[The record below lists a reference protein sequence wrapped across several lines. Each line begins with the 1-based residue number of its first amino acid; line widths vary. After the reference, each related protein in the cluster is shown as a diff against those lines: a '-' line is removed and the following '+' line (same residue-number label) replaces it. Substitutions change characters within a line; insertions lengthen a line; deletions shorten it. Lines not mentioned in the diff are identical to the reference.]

1 MTAKSFLENKKMPR
15 AFSSFRHLRH
25 GLYDSTIVYGLQ
37 PFFTEISQNCDDIY
51 YTNTD
56 LHIIQELEN
65 KDIDL
70 IMRSLSGL
78 N

>member
-1 MTAKSFLENKKMPR
+1 MVCMIAQSFMDCN
-15 AFSSFRHLRH
+15 H
-25 GLYDSTIVYGLQ
+25 
-37 PFFTEISQNCDDIY
+37 FFTEISQNCDDIY
-51 YTNTD
+51 YANTD